1 MVWYK
6 EDSTSTSRGYQTMHT
21 VNRLRSDN
29 CAIAFIDHQPF
40 VAFPV
45 ASIAASEL
53 VNNVTGLAKVARALN
68 VPAVLTTIMAK
79 GGPLN
84 DPLFSQLSALF
95 PGATPIDRT
104 NTNAWS
110 DPAFVQAVKATGR
123 KKLIMCGLWTE
134 VCLAQTVVSA
144 IEAGYEVAFVA
155 DCSGGV
161 SAEAHEEGK
170 RRMIQAGA
178 IPMTWMAVMA
188 ELCPD
193 NRSPEY
199 QNLYPVV
206 LEHGGG
212 VGVAVQYVMAQLP
225 AAAG

>member
-1 MVWYK
+1 
-6 EDSTSTSRGYQTMHT
+6 MHT
-21 VNRLRSDN
+21 INRLRADN
-29 CAIAFIDHQPF
+29 CAVAFIDHQPF

-45 ASIAASEL
+45 ASIAPSTL
-53 VNNVTGLAKVARALN
+53 VNNVVGFARVARALD
-68 VPAVLTTIMAK
+68 VPVVLTTIMAK

-84 DPLFSQLSALF
+84 DPLFSQLSAVF
-95 PGATPIDRT
+95 PGAAVIDRT

-110 DPAFVQAVKATGR
+110 DPLFVKAVQATGR
-123 KKLIMCGLWTE
+123 KNLVMCGLWTE

-144 IEAGYEVAFVA
+144 IDAGYTVYFVA

-161 SAEAHEEGK
+161 SEEAHEEGK

-178 IPMTWMAVMA
+178 IPMTWMAAMA

-193 NRSPEY
+193 NTAAEYRS
-199 QNLYPVV
+199 LYPVV
-206 LEHGGG
+206 LDHGGG

-225 AAAG
+225 PLPSNS

>member
-1 MVWYK
+1 
-6 EDSTSTSRGYQTMHT
+6 MHT
-21 VNRLRSDN
+21 LNSLRADN
-29 CAIAFIDHQPF
+29 CAFAFIDHQPF

-45 ASIAASEL
+45 ASINQSEL
-53 VNNVTGLAKVARALN
+53 INNVAGLAKVARSLR
-68 VPAVLTTIMAK
+68 VPTILSTIMAK

-84 DPLFSQLSALF
+84 DPLFTQLSSLF
-95 PGATPIDRT
+95 PDLSPIDRN

-110 DPAFVQAVKATGR
+110 DPAFVSAVEATGR
-123 KKLIMCGLWTE
+123 KKLVMCGLWTE

-144 IEAGYEVAFVA
+144 IEAGYEVYFVA

-161 SAEAHEEGK
+161 SIEAHEEGK

-178 IPMTWMAVMA
+178 IPITWMAVMA

-193 NRSPEY
+193 NSAPEY
-199 QNLYPVV
+199 QSLYPVV

-212 VGVAVQYVMAQLP
+212 VGVAVQYVMAQLAT
-225 AAAG
+225 AAVAA